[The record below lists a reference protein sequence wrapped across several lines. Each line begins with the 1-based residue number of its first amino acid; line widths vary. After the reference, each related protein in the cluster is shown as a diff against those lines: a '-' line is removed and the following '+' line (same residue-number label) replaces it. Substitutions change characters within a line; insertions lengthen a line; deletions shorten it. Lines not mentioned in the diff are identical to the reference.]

1 MVACSAGSSPSVTPS
16 GSPRTLG
23 STVVKPS
30 SVSSSVGSPTY
41 PASVDLRS
49 ATNCAVLAGS
59 TAITGNVGIFPGT
72 ARTGFLSGVINGD
85 FHAAEGTSQQAELDL
100 QTAYGDAMG
109 RVANPLLIAGNLG
122 GQTLTPGLYKS
133 SSSLEVSSGDL
144 YPDAGGDPNAIF
156 VFQMASTFNMT
167 TGRSIFLTNGT
178 KPGNIFWAVGSSA
191 TIGTGCSF
199 YGNLL
204 VYASISIATG
214 SVMTGRALRQVGAV
228 TMQSN
233 TIVMPP
239 Q

>member
-1 MVACSAGSSPSVTPS
+1 
-16 GSPRTLG
+16 
-23 STVVKPS
+23 
-30 SVSSSVGSPTY
+30 
-41 PASVDLRS
+41 
-49 ATNCAVLAGS
+49 
-59 TAITGNVGIFPGT
+59 
-72 ARTGFLSGVINGD
+72 
-85 FHAAEGTSQQAELDL
+85 
-100 QTAYGDAMG
+100 
-109 RVANPLLIAGNLG
+109 
-122 GQTLTPGLYKS
+122 
-133 SSSLEVSSGDL
+133 
-144 YPDAGGDPNAIF
+144 
-156 VFQMASTFNMT
+156 MASTFNMT